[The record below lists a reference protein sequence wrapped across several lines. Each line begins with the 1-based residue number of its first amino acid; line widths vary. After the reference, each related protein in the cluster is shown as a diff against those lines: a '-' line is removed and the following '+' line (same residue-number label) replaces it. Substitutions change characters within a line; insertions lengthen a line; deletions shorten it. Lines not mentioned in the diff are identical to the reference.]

1 MNLINRFKDFIKG
14 RGDEKVSEPID
25 QSNVEELSEL
35 FVEFCDEFDFNLK
48 ELNTRSIRSMSGS
61 IDSLLYLILGSNLNN
76 EIFYG
81 IQNNSNNRIV
91 DDVKGDFDYVFF
103 AIRFSVINRGRSVNI
118 DSKIIKMLPLMR
130 EIYKRIISMDY
141 KCRLNSYRTSDNLMF
156 VYMIGKD
163 SRLKNICAV

>member
-25 QSNVEELSEL
+25 QSNVDELSEL
-35 FVEFCDEFDFNLK
+35 FVEFCDEFDFNLS
-48 ELNTRSIRSMSGS
+48 ELNTNVVSRSIDG
-61 IDSLLYLILGSNLNN
+61 LLNLILGFARNN

-91 DDVKGDFDYVFF
+91 NDVEGDFDYVFF
-103 AIRFSVINRGRSVNI
+103 AIRFSVTNRGESVNMN
-118 DSKIIKMLPLMR
+118 SKIVEMLPLMR
-130 EIYKRIISMDY
+130 EIYNRIISMGY
-141 KCRLNSYRTSDNLMF
+141 RCRLKSYRTDDNIMF